1 MRLYRV
7 LPRLR
12 DAAPGEPGHPLYVP
26 EHQGAGRADNADR
39 YSATY
44 LSSAPPGAVAE
55 AFGNVSAW
63 TSSMLVRPK
72 LPGSVRALVTYE
84 LPDDVPIFDLDDVRS
99 LEQLGLR
106 PSEVVTRDRAV
117 TQRWALAIYEQQRWA
132 GVRWWSYYDPKW
144 YSYALWDITGLVPR
158 MDAIRPLTIDDPA
171 VIEAAETLRRP
182 RQRR

>member
-1 MRLYRV
+1 
-7 LPRLR
+7 
-12 DAAPGEPGHPLYVP
+12 
-26 EHQGAGRADNADR
+26 
-39 YSATY
+39 
-44 LSSAPPGAVAE
+44 
-55 AFGNVSAW
+55 
-63 TSSMLVRPK
+63 MLVRPK
-72 LPGSVRALVTYE
+72 FPGSVRALVTYE